1 MACEAQRFLLGR
13 RASHH
18 PPPDAHSYSHTYDH
32 ADSDI
37 WQGFPASGLEELR
50 HTHSNRDS
58 NSYQHAYTDANLHP
72 HQHPDAIANSHS
84 DVYPNNHNYA
94 YSDAHGHTDTHPY
107 ARRLKVMLE
116 VVHLF
121 QLRRLLM
128 NLAQVEAKWIKGMVK
143 RPTICPWAR
152 LRRNSSLSLSL
163 KAGIST

>member
-1 MACEAQRFLLGR
+1 VACKAQRFLLGR
-13 RASHH
+13 RSSHH
-18 PPPDAHSYSHTYDH
+18 PPPDAHSDSDTYDH

-37 WQGFPASGLEELR
+37 WRGFPAPGLEELR
-50 HTHSNRDS
+50 HAHSNRDS
-58 NSYQHAYTDANLHP
+58 DSYQHEYTDANLHP

-84 DVYPNNHNYA
+84 DVYPNNH
-94 YSDAHGHTDTHPY
+94 SDAHGHTDTHPY

-121 QLRRLLM
+121 QLRSLLM
-128 NLAQVEAKWIKGMVK
+128 NLAQVEAKWIKGVVK

-152 LRRNSSLSLSL
+152 LYRNSSPSL